1 MMQRERDYD
10 DILRRALCTAADS
23 IEPSGD
29 GLERIRA
36 RLTTPRPLLSAWLM
50 AGYSDV
56 ALPAL
61 VRLWS
66 ALVSM
71 LGWRPSGASRR
82 SARGGF
88 AGHSWQSGRLYAWYP
103 GRLRGGYPGRLRGW
117 HPGRLRGRIPP
128 SSGSH
133 RYGWLRPTAVAAAIV
148 VAVAGGYALTQL
160 QRTVSSTGA
169 EILPLAPGKAHPH
182 AGSADGTAVSAAPGP
197 SAPSSAGPAPSTAFP
212 SASPSCSPGS
222 TPRQAQSTP
231 TATPTASSSPAP
243 KPTPSPSPSQ
253 TPSVTPTSTP
263 SSTGG
268 STQAPATGDSPGT
281 ASTAASP
288 GSVQLAAY
296 RRALAVSPPSPK
308 KSSPPIKSTCGSGP
322 STRSP

>member
-1 MMQRERDYD
+1 MQRERDYD

-36 RLTTPRPLLSAWLM
+36 RLTTPRPLPSAWLM

-61 VRLWS
+61 LRLWS

-71 LGWRPSGASRR
+71 RGWRPSGAAGR
-82 SARGGF
+82 SAQGGF
-88 AGHSWQSGRLYAWYP
+88 AGHSWHSGRLYSGYP
-103 GRLRGGYPGRLRGW
+103 GRLRGGYPGRLRSW

-133 RYGWLRPTAVAAAIV
+133 RYGWLRPAAVAAAIV

-160 QRTVSSTGA
+160 QRTISSTGA
-169 EILPLAPGKAHPH
+169 EILPLAPGKAHQP
-182 AGSADGTAVSAAPGP
+182 AGSADGTGVSAAPGTP
-197 SAPSSAGPAPSTAFP
+197 APSSAGPVPSTASP
-212 SASPSCSPGS
+212 SASPTCSPGS

-231 TATPTASSSPAP
+231 TATPTPRFSPTP
-243 KPTPSPSPSQ
+243 TPTPSPSASPSQ

-263 SSTGG
+263 SATGG
-268 STQAPATGDSPGT
+268 SAPAPATGDSPAT
-281 ASTAASP
+281 ASTAASA
-288 GSVQLAAY
+288 GTVQLAAY
-296 RRALAVSPPSPK
+296 SVPAVSPPSPK
-308 KSSPPIKSTCGSGP
+308 KSSPPIKPTCGYGP

>member
-10 DILRRALCTAADS
+10 DILRRALRTAADS

-36 RLTTPRPLLSAWLM
+36 RLTTPRPLPSAWLT

-71 LGWRPSGASRR
+71 LGWRPSGAARR

-88 AGHSWQSGRLYAWYP
+88 AGHSWHSGRLYYWYP
-103 GRLRGGYPGRLRGW
+103 GRLRGG
-117 HPGRLRGRIPP
+117 HPGRILPG
-128 SSGSH
+128 SGSH

-160 QRTVSSTGA
+160 QRTISSTGA
-169 EILPLAPGKAHPH
+169 EILPLAPGKAHPR

-197 SAPSSAGPAPSTAFP
+197 SAPSSAGPAPGTASP

-222 TPRQAQSTP
+222 TPRQAQSAP

-243 KPTPSPSPSQ
+243 KPTPSASPSPSQ

-268 STQAPATGDSPGT
+268 ATQAPATGGSPGT
-281 ASTAASP
+281 ASPAA
-288 GSVQLAAY
+288 VQLAAY
-296 RRALAVSPPSPK
+296 RAPAVSPPSHR
-308 KSSPPIKSTCGSGP
+308 KSSPPIKSTCGYGP